1 MLIVQGFVA
10 EGWKNTSALVQSLRV
25 TWSSE
30 GCPYLLQR
38 AGMFF
43 KVPSNPAQMFYDS
56 TKCFKTLQKS
66 FVPCPCFRLNIQC
79 IDSGITMKSPST
91 LTGEKPDPDQ
101 TFKLTSLQ
109 NFSSCLPN
117 TCTTVV
123 SNHNISHRQPESV
136 LMETPQDTIVSFA
149 HCKII
154 Y

>member
-1 MLIVQGFVA
+1 M
-10 EGWKNTSALVQSLRV
+10 
-25 TWSSE
+25 TWPSE
-30 GCPYLLQR
+30 GCPCLLQR
-38 AGMFF
+38 VGMRCSLRSL
-43 KVPSNPAQMFYDS
+43 PTQMFCQS
-56 TKCFKTLQKS
+56 MKCFKTLLKS
-66 FVPCPCFRLNIQC
+66 LFPCPWFRLDIRC
-79 IDSGITMKSPST
+79 IDSGITSECPST

-149 HCKII
+149 QILVKSFAKISSLLQLTAKH
-154 Y
+154 